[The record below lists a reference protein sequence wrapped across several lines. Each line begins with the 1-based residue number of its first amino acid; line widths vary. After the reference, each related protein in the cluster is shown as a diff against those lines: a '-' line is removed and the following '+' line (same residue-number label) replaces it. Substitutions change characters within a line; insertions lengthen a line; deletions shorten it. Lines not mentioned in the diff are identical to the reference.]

1 MGNELLF
8 VTIVDVGA
16 LKSIFSS
23 ITCSNRVEWERIL
36 PTVVEVIVV
45 KNVCCYEE
53 PIESLDLSGYVK
65 LRDLAIGDYCF
76 DMVKELK
83 LIRMN
88 ELESVVIG
96 EYSFVKHP
104 YDLENDG
111 RDDKRHF
118 YLKNCPKLRELKVG
132 PWSFA
137 DYSVCEIEN
146 VNALEVIE
154 MGELRK
160 RSPNFF
166 WASLE
171 LKSIL
176 IHSE

>member
-36 PTVVEVIVV
+36 PAAVEVIVV
-45 KNVCCYEE
+45 KNMCCFSE

-65 LRDLAIGDYCF
+65 LRDLTIGDCCF
-76 DMVKELK
+76 NKVKELK
-83 LIRMN
+83 LIRMS

-96 EYSFVKHP
+96 EHSFTKNP
-104 YDLENDG
+104 CDLENDG
-111 RDDKRHF
+111 RDDERHF
-118 YLKNCPKLRELKVG
+118 YLKNCPKLRVLKVG
-132 PWSFA
+132 FWSFA

-146 VNALEVIE
+146 VDALEMIE
-154 MGELRK
+154 MGELK
-160 RSPNFF
+160 KKSFNFAY
-166 WASLE
+166 ASLE